1 MNKIIRFYNQNRRK
15 IFITIIIIA
24 FLFALLQLLDKSLEI
39 KNRYESDNMS
49 KVENIENE
57 NILISGK
64 SISTGE
70 KISNLIL
77 QKDSEIIKKFIE
89 YCNDKNLE
97 EAYNLLTDECKEE
110 MFPNINDFMNIYYM
124 SFFNGET
131 QYYTIENWSGNTYEI
146 NLVGDILS
154 TGKVND
160 MKNKQDYITIVK
172 QKNDNYKININ
183 NYIGRIMLNK
193 QTESNNIIINIESKD
208 VYKDYEI
215 YNISI
220 SNNTNNIIS
229 LSMIEDSKAIYLLDE
244 NNMKYYFYNNE
255 IIQNKLIIQKGFK
268 NSLKIKF
275 DNSYSSTKNIETLV
289 FSKMILDY
297 NEYKDL
303 EDKTKYDFY
312 VFKANI

>member
-255 IIQNKLIIQKGFK
+255 IIQNKLIIQNGFK